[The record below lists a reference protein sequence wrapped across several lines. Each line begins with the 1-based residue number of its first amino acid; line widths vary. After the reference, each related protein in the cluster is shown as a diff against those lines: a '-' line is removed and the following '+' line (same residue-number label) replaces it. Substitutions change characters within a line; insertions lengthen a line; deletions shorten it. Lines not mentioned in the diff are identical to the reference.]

1 MSSNFAYQH
10 SVHRAI
16 ADLRRGTP
24 VVFRGQSGYAAMVK
38 PAEQVSEDSLR
49 EMANETMAQP
59 YLLISSTRAR
69 AIGLEPK
76 KNVVACSILLSDRFG
91 PDEILQ
97 LIGDLPL
104 KIDPSEL
111 TVLPETE
118 NSVAHVVLMLMR
130 SARLMP
136 AALASPIS
144 DNDTKIL
151 ARWASDSGYTLVQEN
166 SIKSFEEAS
175 ASLLRE
181 AARAKLP
188 IKAAP
193 DSEIVIFQ
201 PKDGGTEHF
210 VLIISG
216 GDKAETP
223 LVRIHS
229 QCITGDLL
237 GSLKCDCGDQ
247 LQVAIQQMAD
257 AGGGM
262 VVYLA
267 QEGRDIGLVN
277 KLRAYALQDGGLD
290 TVDANHAI
298 GFETDHRFYL
308 PAAVMLKALGHEK
321 IKLLTNNPDKINQLE
336 NCGITVTDRIP
347 LETARNPFNEDYL
360 EVKKQKT
367 GHMLD

>member
-1 MSSNFAYQH
+1 MNSNFAYQH
-10 SVHRAI
+10 SAHRAI
-16 ADLRRGTP
+16 ADLRRGAP
-24 VVFRGQSGYAAMVK
+24 VIFKGQSGYAAMVK

-49 EMANETMAQP
+49 DMANETMARP
-59 YLLISSTRAR
+59 YLLITALRAR
-69 AIGLEPK
+69 TIGLKPK
-76 KNVVACSILLSDRFG
+76 DNVIACSILLSDRFG

-104 KIDPSEL
+104 QIDPNDL
-111 TVLPETE
+111 TVLPEKE
-118 NSVAHVVLMLMR
+118 DSVAHIVLMLMR
-130 SARLMP
+130 SARLLP
-136 AALASPIS
+136 AALAAPIT
-144 DNDTKIL
+144 DDGPKTL
-151 ARWASDSGYTLVQEN
+151 ARWASDSGYTVVQES
-166 SIKSFEEAS
+166 SIKSFEETS

-193 DSEIVIFQ
+193 ESEIAVFQ

-216 GDKAETP
+216 GDKAEIP

-247 LQVAIQQMAD
+247 LQTAIQQIAD

-308 PAAVMLKALGHEK
+308 PAATMLKTLGHNK
-321 IKLLTNNPDKINQLE
+321 IKLLTNNPDKISQIE
-336 NCGITVTDRIP
+336 NCGITVTDRIA
-347 LETARNPFNEDYL
+347 LKTTRNPFNEDYM

-367 GHMLD
+367 GHLLD